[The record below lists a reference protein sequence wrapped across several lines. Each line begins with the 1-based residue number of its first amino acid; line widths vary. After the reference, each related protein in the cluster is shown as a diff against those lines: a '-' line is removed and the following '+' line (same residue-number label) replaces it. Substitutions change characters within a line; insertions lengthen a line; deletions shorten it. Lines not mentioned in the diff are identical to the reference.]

1 MSTFMYK
8 NEQIGGLKPKAE
20 DVGVGESDIS
30 SIGDGSITGAISTLE
45 KNKANASDVYS
56 KEEVDTLVKSDIAF
70 SVDENGILCATY
82 DDGEE
87 SEE

>member
-30 SIGDGSITGAISTLE
+30 SVGDGTLTGAISTLE

-56 KEEVDTLVKSDIAF
+56 KEEVDTLIKKIWSF
-70 SVDENGILCATY
+70 R
-82 DDGEE
+82 
-87 SEE
+87 